1 MFTANREFDF
11 PCTPDQTF
19 TRVAREFFANKP
31 RWDPDITEL
40 IKTSQGE
47 VAAGT
52 TGRETRRAGGRNYVT
67 DFVITEFE
75 PGRRFAHRS
84 TSGAMAEDATYTF
97 EPNDAGTHLTLALNI
112 TPRTLPMRIMS
123 PLIRRTVQRNFA
135 VNIERFRQ
143 HVGQVGVV
151 PR

>member
-11 PCTPDQTF
+11 QCTPDQAF
-19 TRVAREFFANKP
+19 THVAREFFANKP

-67 DFVITEFE
+67 NFVVTEFE
-75 PGRRFAHRS
+75 PERRFVHKG
-84 TSGAMAEDATYTF
+84 TSGAMAEDAAYTF
-97 EPNDAGTHLTLALNI
+97 EPNNAGTHLTLALRI
-112 TPRTLPMRIMS
+112 MPRTLPMRIMA

-143 HVGQVGVV
+143 LVGQLGG
-151 PR
+151 